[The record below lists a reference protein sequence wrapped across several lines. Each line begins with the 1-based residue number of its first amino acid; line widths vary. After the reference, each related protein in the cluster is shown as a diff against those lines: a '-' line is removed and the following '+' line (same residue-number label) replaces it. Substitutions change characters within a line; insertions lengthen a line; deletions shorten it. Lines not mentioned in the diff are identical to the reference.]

1 MDFMKTLWKKYK
13 RKSLWSKLSDAVF
26 VALIVLML
34 LPDGRVL
41 LQRGMLQTGILG
53 SISINEDRLLSPA
66 SKQWALTDLEGNT
79 INLHDLQGQ
88 VIFLNLWGT
97 WCPPCNA
104 EMPGILTLMERTDP
118 KVKFIFATNE
128 PANRVQQHL
137 TRKGW
142 ALPAYTYR
150 AGPGLELTSES
161 LPSTFIIDRYGK
173 VVHSSSGMKKWNTQ
187 EAENLLNRLA
197 Q

>member
-1 MDFMKTLWKKYK
+1 MDFIKTLWEKYK

-41 LQRGMLQTGILG
+41 LQRTILQTGLLG
-53 SISINEDRLLSPA
+53 AISINEDELLSPA
-66 SKQWALTDLEGNT
+66 SKQWVLTDLEGNIIT
-79 INLHDLQGQ
+79 LNDLQGQ

-104 EMPGILTLMERTDP
+104 EMPGILALMERTDP

-142 ALPAYTYR
+142 ALPAYTYG

-161 LPSTFIIDRYGK
+161 LPATFIIDRNGK

-187 EAENLLNRLA
+187 EAENLLNQLA